1 MKKIILLALSG
12 LSSPAFAQ
20 SLQSVDLNTSDTIYV
35 SAAHVSY
42 IDPRNIDLLEL
53 DYMCP
58 YIGMEKTSNNIL
70 KVVAKGDFS
79 NKTPN
84 YYPIAFIT
92 PDTTIIKI
100 LKYNP
105 SRQAY
110 LYGFS
115 IAGKQVRPEEK
126 VNSSATAL
134 PVPEKAVEKT
144 ARDGS
149 IPEGQREFFRRL
161 RMEEQ
166 NAYIPFFKN
175 KIEACIGGIRHDN
188 EYYYFIIKIVNKGN
202 KPFALDYCHM
212 TLQEDSGKKLK
223 NSLSQIKAVDALVLN
238 KTTLM
243 KNQQEH
249 IVVRTPLIN
258 VNDGSF
264 LLLELFDNASSYDKE
279 DVRTISFKIKNNE
292 ISASKPL
299 I

>member
-1 MKKIILLALSG
+1 MKKIVLLALSG
-12 LSSPAFAQ
+12 LFSPAFAQ
-20 SLQSVDLNTSDTIYV
+20 SLARVDLNNSDTIYV
-35 SAAHVSY
+35 SASHVSY
-42 IDPRNIDLLEL
+42 IDPRNIELLEL
-53 DYMCP
+53 DYKCP
-58 YIGMEKTSNNIL
+58 YIGIEKTSSNIL
-70 KVVAKGDFS
+70 KIVAIGDFS

-92 PDTTIIKI
+92 PDNTIIKI

-115 IAGKQVRPEEK
+115 IADKQSGQDEISNPAPAFPK
-126 VNSSATAL
+126 
-134 PVPEKAVEKT
+134 PEKAAEKT

-149 IPEGQREFFRRL
+149 IPEGQKEFFRRL

-188 EYYYFIIKIVNKGN
+188 DYYYFIIKIVNKGN

-223 NSLSQIKAVDALVLN
+223 NSVSQIKAIDALILN

-264 LLLELFDNASSYDKE
+264 LLLELFDNESSYDKE

-292 ISASKPL
+292 ISVSKPL